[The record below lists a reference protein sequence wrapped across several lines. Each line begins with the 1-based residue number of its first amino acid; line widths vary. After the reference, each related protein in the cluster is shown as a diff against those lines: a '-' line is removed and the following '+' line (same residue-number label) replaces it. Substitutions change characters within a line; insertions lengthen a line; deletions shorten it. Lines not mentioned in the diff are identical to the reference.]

1 MPSIAVWVPFNEGW
15 GQFDAARIASEIAQ
29 KDPTRL
35 IDHASGWFDRKEGNF
50 KSVHNYFRPLRIKP
64 DKKRAFVISE
74 YGGFACHIREHSAVS
89 RIYGYRRYAT
99 PGELNAAYRQLLKKQ
114 LAPLIERGLSGAVY
128 TQLSDV
134 EEEVNGLVTY
144 DRRVEKIRPD

>member
-1 MPSIAVWVPFNEGW
+1 M
-15 GQFDAARIASEIAQ
+15 
-29 KDPTRL
+29 
-35 IDHASGWFDRKEGNF
+35 DHASGWFDQKSGDF
-50 KSVHNYFRPLRIKP
+50 KSIHNYFRKLRVKR

-74 YGGFACHIREHSAVS
+74 YGGYACHIEGHSSVEQVF
-89 RIYGYRRYAT
+89 GYRRYET
-99 PGELNAAYRQLLKKQ
+99 TEELAVAYDQLIHGQ

-144 DRRVEKIRPD
+144 DRRVIKIKSGGLKECAPAEADLR